1 MLPILIVDDAS
12 DDLLLAE
19 RVLRSHNILNP
30 ILRFNTGDACI
41 EYFRNSDKESASQP
55 CLLLL
60 DLDMKPNS
68 GLDVLRAINGSRLA
82 RESLIVML
90 SGITDLKM
98 LREGYL
104 NGARTFLLKP
114 LSGEAFVDFLASAR
128 DRIQMDHLEG
138 GYTLRWAQAPAPYP
152 NPLKR

>member
-1 MLPILIVDDAS
+1 M
-12 DDLLLAE
+12 
-19 RVLRSHNILNP
+19 RSHNILNP
-30 ILRFNTGDACI
+30 IVRLSTGDACI
-41 EYFRNSDKESASQP
+41 EYFQNSGTNNESASQP

-60 DLDMKPNS
+60 DLAMKPTS
-68 GLDVLRAINGSRLA
+68 GLDVLRAIHGTSIA
-82 RESLIVML
+82 RQSLIVML

-104 NGARTFLLKP
+104 HGARTFLLKP

-128 DRIQMDHLEG
+128 DKIQMDHLEG
-138 GYTLRWAQAPAPYP
+138 GYALHWVQSPAPVP